1 MKDSVNFHMEKVHFM
16 RQKWAAAV
24 ISNGMKKIS
33 EVQKKERLKK
43 EQEEKERK
51 RKEEEEK
58 QKKKLEEQ
66 KIKDQ
71 DQPRM
76 VSFLQ
81 KSFEIWVLRRSV
93 YLSSA
98 CQYDSSV

>member
-58 QKKKLEEQ
+58 RKRKIEEQKKK
-66 KIKDQ
+66 DQ
-71 DQPRM
+71 EQPRL
-76 VSFLQ
+76 VGYLQ
-81 KSFEIWVLRRSV
+81 NCFEIWV
-93 YLSSA
+93 
-98 CQYDSSV
+98 